1 MPQDTAQP
9 ARLGHFAQLRAS
21 GAYDRF
27 TRWTELPMLALSLV
41 FLAVLVIPV
50 LDETLSAAW
59 RDAFALTD
67 GMVWAIF
74 AAEYLVRL
82 ALVPQRGRFVVHNIP
97 DLIVI
102 VVPVLRTLRLVRL
115 VRLMRFARSAAT
127 ATRATQR
134 GRARV
139 HVSAAI
145 QVAATATIV
154 MFVGAVG
161 MLDVER
167 HAVGANIRT
176 FGDAVWWALTTLTTV
191 GYGDRYPVTT
201 EGRLIAAAVMLTGI
215 AVLGVVTASIAA
227 WFVDKLRTIQQT
239 EASQSKHDQHVD
251 AALAEVLE
259 KLALL
264 EARFAPDRRPDQLPA
279 EVDAAG
285 SQPTSIVD

>member
-1 MPQDTAQP
+1 
-9 ARLGHFAQLRAS
+9 
-21 GAYDRF
+21 
-27 TRWTELPMLALSLV
+27 MLVLSFV

-50 LDETLSAAW
+50 LDETLPVGW
-59 RDAFALTD
+59 RDAFALTEVI
-67 GMVWAIF
+67 VWVIF

-82 ALVPQRGRFVVHNIP
+82 ALVPRPGRFMVHNIP

-115 VRLMRFARSAAT
+115 VRVLRFARSGAVAV
-127 ATRATQR
+127 RATQR
-134 GRARV
+134 ARARV

-167 HAVGANIRT
+167 HVAGANIRT
-176 FGDAVWWALTTLTTV
+176 FGDAVWWSLTTLTTV

-227 WFVDKLRTIQQT
+227 WFVEKLQTIQQT
-239 EASQSKHDQHVD
+239 EAAQTKHDQHVD
-251 AALAEVLE
+251 ATLAEVLD

-264 EARFAPDRRPDQLPA
+264 EARF
-279 EVDAAG
+279 G
-285 SQPTSIVD
+285 SATQTSVHSGQMGRKSS

>member
-1 MPQDTAQP
+1 
-9 ARLGHFAQLRAS
+9 
-21 GAYDRF
+21 
-27 TRWTELPMLALSLV
+27 MLALSLV
-41 FLAVLVIPV
+41 FLIVLVIPV
-50 LDETLSAAW
+50 LDESLSAGW
-59 RDAFALTD
+59 REALALAD
-67 GMVWAIF
+67 IIIWAIF

-82 ALVPQRGRFVVHNIP
+82 VLSPRRGRFVVHNIA

-134 GRARV
+134 ARARV

-167 HAVGANIRT
+167 HAAGANIRT
-176 FGDAVWWALTTLTTV
+176 FGDAAWWALTTLTTV

-227 WFVDKLRTIQQT
+227 WFVDKLQTIQQT
-239 EASQSKHDQHVD
+239 EAGQTKRDQHVD
-251 AALAEVLE
+251 AALAEVLD

-264 EARFAPDRRPDQLPA
+264 EARLGAGRAPPAYEQAGNQLST
-279 EVDAAG
+279 VDG
-285 SQPTSIVD
+285 WDVSPHNR